1 MVRDGPSFFQNKACT
16 CWVMSSYSR
25 TQVWKV
31 QRWLSVLRYSTPQ
44 KCLSSVLIPVFQVM
58 GTLCDKRGVYLFY
71 KRQFWFRTPS
81 TGLCDPEMLCPIVMN
96 LWHTKNSVFS
106 LETGSPA
113 YHNVYS
119 IHSQES
125 RGSVVVFTAGSP
137 ALGTVSISGSCLA
150 KLCWMNAHVR
160 AWAHSPHPP
169 NML

>member
-44 KCLSSVLIPVFQVM
+44 KCLSSFLIPVFQVM

-125 RGSVVVFTAGSP
+125 RFLKSEQSKNEHEQTKSFSVKSLSENPFSNNSP
-137 ALGTVSISGSCLA
+137 
-150 KLCWMNAHVR
+150 W
-160 AWAHSPHPP
+160 
-169 NML
+169 